1 MKRPK
6 NTTKII
12 AKINKFL
19 CPSGFSAITLFGII
33 YVRNEASLA
42 KINKTD
48 GIDSLFEN
56 HEMIHVKQAVSTHNS
71 WFLFYLL
78 YIWQWL
84 MNLPMIFI
92 NKYAPYKFIPFELEA
107 YANEAN
113 VGYQKEIVDGANLW
127 RDFTKLTFI
136 EKWKLAKQYYN
147 GDKTYIFRDFVNKC
161 VCYITKNNKIKR
173 RESIKNLS
181 FVFV

>member
-1 MKRPK
+1 MKKPK

-33 YVRNEASLA
+33 YVRTEASLA
-42 KINKTD
+42 RINKTD
-48 GIDSLFEN
+48 GIDSLLEN

-92 NKYAPYKFIPFELEA
+92 NIHAPYKFIPFELEA

-127 RDFTKLTFI
+127 REFNKLTIF
-136 EKWKLAKQYYN
+136 EKWK
-147 GDKTYIFRDFVNKC
+147 TM
-161 VCYITKNNKIKR
+161 
-173 RESIKNLS
+173 
-181 FVFV
+181 

>member
-1 MKRPK
+1 MKKPK

-19 CPSGFSAITLFGII
+19 CPSVFSAITLFGVI
-33 YVRNEASLA
+33 YVRSESSLA

-48 GIDSLFEN
+48 GIDSLLEN

-92 NKYAPYKFIPFELEA
+92 DLHAPYKFIPFELEA

-127 RDFTKLTFI
+127 WEFNKLTIF
-136 EKWKLAKQYYN
+136 EKWKLAKQYYK
-147 GDKTYIFRDFVNKC
+147 GGRTYMFRDFVNNYVWPIVLHHK
-161 VCYITKNNKIKR
+161 K
-173 RESIKNLS
+173 
-181 FVFV
+181 

>member
-19 CPSGFSAITLFGII
+19 CPSGFSAITLFGVI
-33 YVRNEASLA
+33 YVRSEASLE

-48 GIDSLFEN
+48 GIDSLLEN

-92 NKYAPYKFIPFELEA
+92 DLHAPYKFIPFELEA

-127 RDFTKLTFI
+127 WEFNKLTIF
-136 EKWKLAKQYYN
+136 EKWKLAKQYYK
-147 GDKTYIFRDFVNKC
+147 GGRTYMFRDFVNNYVWPIVLHHK
-161 VCYITKNNKIKR
+161 K
-173 RESIKNLS
+173 
-181 FVFV
+181 

>member
-19 CPSGFSAITLFGII
+19 CPSGFSAITLFGVI
-33 YVRNEASLA
+33 YVRSEASLA

-48 GIDSLFEN
+48 GIDSLLEN

-92 NKYAPYKFIPFELEA
+92 NLHAPYRFIAFELEA
-107 YANEAN
+107 YANETN
-113 VGYQKEIVDGANLW
+113 VGYQKEIADGANLW
-127 RDFTKLTFI
+127 RDFNKLTFL
-136 EKWKLAKQYYN
+136 EKWKLARQYYKS
-147 GDKTYIFRDFVNKC
+147 GRTYMFRYFVNNYVWPIMLHHEK
-161 VCYITKNNKIKR
+161 
-173 RESIKNLS
+173 
-181 FVFV
+181 

>member
-1 MKRPK
+1 MKKPK

-33 YVRNEASLA
+33 YVRTEASLER
-42 KINKTD
+42 INKTD
-48 GIDSLFEN
+48 GIDSLLEN

-92 NKYAPYKFIPFELEA
+92 NIHAPYKFIPFELEA

-127 RDFTKLTFI
+127 REFNKLTIF
-136 EKWKLAKQYYN
+136 EKWKLAKQYYK
-147 GDKTYIFRDFVNKC
+147 GGRTYMFRDFVNNYVWPIVLHHK
-161 VCYITKNNKIKR
+161 K
-173 RESIKNLS
+173 
-181 FVFV
+181 

>member
-1 MKRPK
+1 MKKPK

-19 CPSGFSAITLFGII
+19 CPSDFSAITLFGTI
-33 YVRNEASLA
+33 YVRTEASLE

-48 GIDSLFEN
+48 GIDSLLEN

-84 MNLPMIFI
+84 LNLPMIFI
-92 NKYAPYKFIPFELEA
+92 NKYAPYRFIAFELEA

-113 VGYQKEIVDGANLW
+113 VGYQKEIADGANLW
-127 RDFTKLTFI
+127 KDFNKLTFI

-161 VCYITKNNKIKR
+161 VWPIMLHHEK
-173 RESIKNLS
+173 
-181 FVFV
+181 

>member
-1 MKRPK
+1 MKKPK

-19 CPSGFSAITLFGII
+19 CPSGFSAITLFGVI
-33 YVRNEASLA
+33 YVRSEASLA

-48 GIDSLFEN
+48 GIDSLLEN

-84 MNLPMIFI
+84 VNLPMIFI

-127 RDFTKLTFI
+127 REFNKLTFL
-136 EKWKLAKQYYN
+136 EKWKLEKQYYN
-147 GDKTYIFRDFVNKC
+147 GGRTYMFRDFVNKC
-161 VCYITKNNKIKR
+161 VWPIVLHHEK
-173 RESIKNLS
+173 
-181 FVFV
+181 

>member
-1 MKRPK
+1 MKKPK

-19 CPSGFSAITLFGII
+19 CPSGFSAITLFGVI
-33 YVRNEASLA
+33 YVRSEASLA

-48 GIDSLFEN
+48 GIDSLLEN
-56 HEMIHVKQAVSTHNS
+56 HEMIHVKQAISTHNS

-92 NKYAPYKFIPFELEA
+92 NLYAPYKFIAFELEA

-127 RDFTKLTFI
+127 REFNKLTIF
-136 EKWKLAKQYYN
+136 EKWKLAKQYYK
-147 GDKTYIFRDFVNKC
+147 GGRTYIFRDFVNNYVWPIVLHHK
-161 VCYITKNNKIKR
+161 K
-173 RESIKNLS
+173 
-181 FVFV
+181 

>member
-1 MKRPK
+1 MKKPK

-33 YVRNEASLA
+33 YVRTEAYLE

-48 GIDSLFEN
+48 GIDSLLEN

-92 NKYAPYKFIPFELEA
+92 DLHAPYKFIAFELEA

-113 VGYQKEIVDGANLW
+113 IGYQKEIVDGANLW
-127 RDFTKLTFI
+127 KEFNKLTFL
-136 EKWKLAKQYYN
+136 EKWKLAKQYYKS
-147 GDKTYIFRDFVNKC
+147 GRIYMFRYFVNNYVWPIVLHHEK
-161 VCYITKNNKIKR
+161 
-173 RESIKNLS
+173 
-181 FVFV
+181 